1 MSWGTWAEDAR
12 RGCER
17 DSEGTSMTDTRAS
30 TQGILLSGTDR
41 DLPDVL
47 PSGLTRYINFAEMAT
62 GNRSRLR
69 SAFDTIV
76 GRTVAIKSLLPNVA
90 LDRRHRRR
98 FLREA
103 RVTAQLQHPNT
114 VPVYDIGTDP
124 ELGIYFTMKRIS
136 GENLL
141 QVIRRLDQ
149 GDEGAK
155 SAFPLRRLLDI
166 AINVA
171 QALAYSHVR
180 GVIHRDIKPENIW
193 VGNFGEVIVLDWGVA
208 KVWGYPDE
216 LEELSPPTPEIP
228 SSDSGTGDSGT
239 GDSGSIASDL
249 QPVDDSFTAIAGG
262 GPGDKESSDGA
273 VSPAGADAKAMEASP
288 AAEAESQ
295 PQMCGVGS
303 YSAEEL
309 EHDQLRTLTNNGQRL
324 GTPLYMSPEQVRGS
338 QFVDDRTDIFSL
350 GVVIYEM
357 LARKEPFRGRSI
369 EETFQFIEN
378 WDPPK
383 PSSQVPFADIP
394 PALDDVVL
402 KAIAKRADDRYQ
414 SMSELIQDLQEVMA
428 GLGSSP

>member
-1 MSWGTWAEDAR
+1 MSDPKPPTK
-12 RGCER
+12 
-17 DSEGTSMTDTRAS
+17 
-30 TQGILLSGTDR
+30 GILLSGTDR

-47 PSGLTRYINFAEMAT
+47 PSGIARYINFSEMSL

-69 SAFDTIV
+69 AAFDTIV

-124 ELGIYFTMKRIS
+124 DLGIYFTMKRIS

-155 SAFPLRRLLDI
+155 RAFPLRRLLDI

-216 LEELSPPTPEIP
+216 LEELTPPTPV
-228 SSDSGTGDSGT
+228 DT
-239 GDSGSIASDL
+239 ASTATATAQNSAAPNSAAPNSAAPTTAVDPGLPPGEDRPQAPRRDEDMSRLGEHSEEDL
-249 QPVDDSFTAIAGG
+249 E
-262 GPGDKESSDGA
+262 K
-273 VSPAGADAKAMEASP
+273 
-288 AAEAESQ
+288 
-295 PQMCGVGS
+295 
-303 YSAEEL
+303 
-309 EHDQLRTLTNNGQRL
+309 DQLRTLTNNGQRL

-357 LARKEPFRGRSI
+357 LTQKEPFRGRSI
-369 EETFQFIEN
+369 EETFEFIQS

-383 PSSQVPFADIP
+383 PRSQVPFAEIP
-394 PALDDVVL
+394 VALDGVVM
-402 KAIAKRADDRYQ
+402 KALAKRADDRFQ
-414 SMSELIQDLQEVMA
+414 TMGELIAELQAVMDS
-428 GLGSSP
+428 LGPTEGSAADKRGD